1 MRTTVSTIES
11 ELEAELGPAHFA
23 QLRGLL
29 VELNDCAFVRG
40 SVAP

>member
-11 ELEAELGPAHFA
+11 ELEAELGPALVA

-29 VELNDCAFVRG
+29 VELNDCAFVRR
-40 SVAP
+40 SVAS